1 MEKAKSFLHLEDK
14 IVYPAARKEGAEAI
28 ASMLKKLRREKTL
41 SVGINSTNRAI
52 VQGKIKMVVLT
63 NEANPPSLNDHILY
77 MCAKKKIPVISMIF
91 TANELGKE
99 LELHSAGTVGIK
111 DTVSNEIYEI
121 LLPYSEVLPLE
132 NFHLYQ

>member
-14 IVYPAARKEGAEAI
+14 IIYPTAKKEGAEAI
-28 ASMLKKLRREKTL
+28 ASMLKKLRKEKTL
-41 SVGINSTNRAI
+41 AVGINSTNRAI

-63 NEANPPSLNDHILY
+63 NEANPTCLNDHILF

-111 DTVSNEIYEI
+111 DTVSNEIYEV